1 MQQPKILNDY
11 KPKNSILTQNK
22 LLSLRKIKLR
32 WFFISLFLP
41 VFGVA
46 IALNPTKTDGRHSL
60 PSKNIVESVLLP
72 EINKQENPNDTFSH
86 IAQVKSGD
94 TLGSLLQ
101 RMYIQDASAV
111 KQLMLNPDAS
121 VINTQ
126 LVPGHSLE
134 VKTNLSGKLL
144 HLEYVIDA
152 ENILVAEQSGEGY
165 EVTTQQLLLQNHQI
179 LKSANIEG
187 SLFGAA
193 DKADIPDQI
202 VLQIIEIFSGEI
214 DFREDLRS
222 GDQINVIYEG
232 FYNAG
237 EMMKTGKVLAV
248 EFINN
253 GKKYQAV
260 HFGDA
265 EGKFAYYTP
274 QGQNLHKSFLRS
286 PLEFTRISSGFT
298 TKRFHPILH
307 QLRAHKGVD
316 FAAAVGTRIKASG
329 DGIVDFVGKKG
340 GYGNVIVLKHQNGI
354 STVYGHISSFA
365 EGIRKG
371 TQVEQGEIIGF
382 VGMSGLATGPHL
394 HYEFLVG
401 KEHRDPMTVNLPTS
415 IPIDAKYKNAFDTAS
430 ANLMAQFAILN
441 HHQFAS
447 SK

>member
-1 MQQPKILNDY
+1 MLQPLLNEQ

-32 WFFISLFLP
+32 WFFATLFLP
-41 VFGVA
+41 IFGIA
-46 IALNPTKTDGRHSL
+46 IALSPSKTDGRHSV

-72 EINKQENPNDTFSH
+72 LVTKQANPNDTFLH
-86 IAQVKSGD
+86 ITLVKSGD
-94 TLGSLLQ
+94 TLGSLFK
-101 RMYIQDASAV
+101 RIYIQDEEAV
-111 KQLMLNPDAS
+111 KQLMLNPEAS
-121 VINTQ
+121 AINTQ

-134 VKTNLSGKLL
+134 IKTTMDGKLL

-152 ENILVAEQSGEGY
+152 ETVLVADKTGDGY
-165 EVTTQQLLLQNHQI
+165 EVTTQKLLLQNHQV
-179 LKSANIEG
+179 LKSATIED

-193 DKADIPDQI
+193 DQAGIPDQI
-202 VLQIIEIFSGEI
+202 VLQMIEIFSGEI

-222 GDQINVIYEG
+222 GDQFKVIYEA

-237 EMMKTGKVLAV
+237 EIMKTGKVLAV

-253 GKKYQAV
+253 GKIYQAV

-298 TKRFHPILH
+298 TKRYHPILH

-316 FAAAVGTRIKASG
+316 FAAPHGTRIKASG
-329 DGIVDFVGKKG
+329 NGVVEFAGKKG
-340 GYGNVIVLKHQNGI
+340 GYGNVIVLKHKNGI
-354 STVYGHISSFA
+354 STVYGHLSRAA

-371 TQVEQGEIIGF
+371 IKVEQGEIIGF
-382 VGMSGLATGPHL
+382 VGMSGMATGPHL
-394 HYEFLVG
+394 HYEFLVE
-401 KEHRDPMTVNLPTS
+401 KEHRDPMTVKLPPS
-415 IPIDAKYKNAFDTAS
+415 YPIDAQYKAAFDKSS
-430 ANLMAQFAILN
+430 ADLMAQIAMLN
-441 HHQFAS
+441 HHHLAS
-447 SK
+447 RE

>member
-1 MQQPKILNDY
+1 
-11 KPKNSILTQNK
+11 

-41 VFGVA
+41 IFGVA
-46 IALNPTKTDGRHSL
+46 IALNPTKTDGRHSV

-72 EINKQENPNDTFSH
+72 EIDKQENPNDPLLH
-86 IAQVKSGD
+86 IALVKSGD
-94 TLGSLLQ
+94 TLGSLLK
-101 RMYIQDASAV
+101 RIYIEDEEAV

-121 VINTQ
+121 AINTQ

-134 VKTNLSGKLL
+134 VKTNSSGKLL

-152 ENILVAEQSGEGY
+152 DNILVAEKTADGY
-165 EVTTQQLLLQNHQI
+165 VVTTQQLLLQNRQV
-179 LKSANIEG
+179 LKSATIED

-193 DKADIPDQI
+193 DKAEIPDQI
-202 VLQIIEIFSGEI
+202 ALQIIEIFSSEI

-222 GDQINVIYEG
+222 GDRINVIYEA

-237 EMMKTGKVLAV
+237 EIMKTGKVLAV

-253 GKKYQAV
+253 GKNYQAV
-260 HFGDA
+260 HFGEA

-274 QGQNLHKSFLRS
+274 GGQNLHKSFLRS

-298 TKRFHPILH
+298 TKRYHPILH

-316 FAAAVGTRIKASG
+316 FAAPVGTRIKASG
-329 DGIVDFVGKKG
+329 DGVVDFVGKKG

-354 STVYGHISSFA
+354 STVYGHLSSFA

-371 TQVEQGEIIGF
+371 IKVEKGEIIGF

-415 IPIDAKYKNAFDTAS
+415 IPIDAKYKIAFDTIS
-430 ANLMAQFAILN
+430 TSLMEQLAILN
-441 HHQFAS
+441 HHQVAS
-447 SK
+447 SE